1 MMVRRGR
8 GIARGFLAL
17 LALLSLS
24 SPAWAADR
32 QELSIALSGRS
43 TLDDPHQARTGADF
57 QYFEH
62 IFDTLVTRDGFG
74 VTPRLAIAWNST
86 DNRIWSFRIRNDAR
100 FSNGRSVTATDV
112 AYSLCRFETLSREIG
127 GNYLGLSQVEVT
139 GTSSLTLHLDSA
151 YRLLPAAL
159 SLVFV
164 VAAPADGRGVGGPMG
179 CDPAKV
185 LAGRGNPQLGSGP
198 YVAADSPQ
206 ANTRRLV
213 ASPYYGA
220 EAPPWRSLNLISEPD
235 ARERLRLLLAGTV
248 DIMEDVPP
256 FQLPYF
262 QRQPNVHLTE
272 LPTDR
277 VLLLTFNMAPTGI
290 DGQPNPLAD
299 SRVRRAIHM
308 AIDRWALVE
317 RGLAGVGGPAWQ
329 LAQPGMEGWLPA
341 RATGP
346 ASDIQGARH
355 LLAEAGYP
363 DGFAVDILMPRTRV
377 TNQPRV
383 VELLAGM
390 LRAINIQAQVE
401 PIEGTATRERIRK
414 GDFTLAMSAIGLTA
428 GSAMEGLEATAGPL
442 FHHTGTNPSGYE
454 DAQLT
459 ALLAKA
465 RAAPPA
471 AIPALAAQAAAILD
485 RDMPMIPL
493 LHMRDL
499 VAHRADLT
507 IAASDTA
514 RAFGRIT
521 WPATAQLN
529 PPP

>member
-1 MMVRRGR
+1 MVRVGQ
-8 GIARGFLAL
+8 GSGWGVAAL
-17 LALLSLS
+17 LAWLSFY
-24 SPAWAADR
+24 PASAADR
-32 QELSIALSGRS
+32 QELSIALSAQS

-62 IFDTLVTRDGFG
+62 IFDTLVTRKGFS
-74 VTPRLAIAWNST
+74 VTPRLALSWNSQ
-86 DNRIWSFRIRNDAR
+86 DNRNWSFRIRNDAR

-112 AYSLCRFETLSREIG
+112 AYSLCRYETLAQESG
-127 GNYLGLSQVEVT
+127 GAYLGLSSVEVT
-139 GTSSLTLHLDSA
+139 GPYSLSLHLDSA
-151 YRLLPAAL
+151 YRLLPPAL
-159 SLVFV
+159 SLVFM

-185 LAGRGNPQLGSGP
+185 LAGQGTPQIGSGP
-198 YVAADSPQ
+198 YIAAGSPQ
-206 ANTRRLV
+206 ANTRRLA
-213 ASPYYGA
+213 ASPYYGP
-220 EAPPWRSLNLISEPD
+220 EPPPWRALNLISEPD
-235 ARERLRLLLAGTV
+235 PRERLRLLLAGNV

-277 VLLLTFNMAPTGI
+277 VMLLTFNMAPTDR
-290 DGQPNPLAD
+290 DGHPNPLAD
-299 SRVRRAIHM
+299 SRVRRAINM
-308 AIDRWALVE
+308 AIDRWTLVE
-317 RGLAGVGGPAWQ
+317 RGLAGIGGPAWQ

-346 ASDIQGARH
+346 GLDTTGARR

-363 DGFAVDILMPRTRV
+363 DGFTLDILMPRTRV

-401 PIEGTATRERIRK
+401 PIDLAQAGERIRQ
-414 GDFTLAMSAIGLTA
+414 GDFTLAMGAIGLTA

-442 FHHTGTNPSGYE
+442 FHKTSTNPSGYE
-454 DAQLT
+454 DPRLS
-459 ALLAKA
+459 ALLAQA
-465 RAAPPA
+465 RSAPPA
-471 AIPALAAQAAAILD
+471 AIPGLSAQAADILD

-521 WPATAQLN
+521 WPATAQLD
-529 PPP
+529 PAP